1 MAGVALVVSGRAFG
15 RVFEVGIEDKAEVAE
30 LGILASDEQGRVV
43 VAAVLA
49 AVLVRLPSPRLRYR
63 LGPSGVGLG
72 RWRRRVEAL
81 V

>member
-15 RVFEVGIEDKAEVAE
+15 RVFEAGIEDKVEVVE
-30 LGILASDEQGRVV
+30 LDILAPDEQGRVV
-43 VAAVLA
+43 AVAVLA

-63 LGPSGVGLG
+63 LGPSGAELG

-81 V
+81 A